1 MTASQA
7 LAFKA
12 PSSKTASLATAL
24 GLASA
29 IIAMAAAPS
38 YAQSY
43 FNDDA
48 PAHVYSPRTSGEC
61 WHPTDAAFSERGFG
75 YWGAC
80 ATQASAPVAAGAHHA
95 RVHKHVHHQNH

>member
-1 MTASQA
+1 MTTSK
-7 LAFKA
+7 L
-12 PSSKTASLATAL
+12 PSIKTASLTTAL

-29 IIAMAAAPS
+29 IVMLACTPS

-48 PAHVYSPRTSGEC
+48 PGHIVNPRASGEC

-80 ATQASAPVAAGAHHA
+80 ATHASAPAAAGTHHGRVHRHAHHD
-95 RVHKHVHHQNH
+95 HH

>member
-1 MTASQA
+1 MTACSKTA
-7 LAFKA
+7 C
-12 PSSKTASLATAL
+12 SKTASLTTAL

-29 IIAMAAAPS
+29 IVMLATAPS

-43 FNDDA
+43 VNDDA
-48 PAHVYSPRTSGEC
+48 PAHTITPRASGEC

-80 ATQASAPVAAGAHHA
+80 ATPASAPAAAGAHHR
-95 RVHKHVHHQNH
+95 RVHKHAHHENH